1 MNQIWLQ
8 IFAVMIGGSLLKY
21 VFVNQFIWVI
31 IDLAVL
37 VGAYIILKRH
47 PYIDLKKSMSF
58 LGALT
63 AISVLVDLGVV
74 GGEIG
79 NIAVLGLL
87 AWMIFGGRFG
97 GFGGGRR
104 RPRR

>member
-8 IFAVMIGGSLLKY
+8 IFAVMIGGSALKY
-21 VFVNQFIWVI
+21 VFANQLLWVLIDFI
-31 IDLAVL
+31 VL
-37 VGAYIILKRH
+37 GIAFVLLKRH
-47 PYIDLKKSMSF
+47 PYIDVKKSMSY

-63 AISVLVDLGVV
+63 AVSVLVDLGIVS
-74 GGEIG
+74 GEVG

-87 AWMIFGGRFG
+87 AWMIFGG

-104 RPRR
+104 PRR

>member
-8 IFAVMIGGSLLKY
+8 VFAVMIGGSLLKY
-21 VFVNQFIWVI
+21 VFANPLVWVV
-31 IDLAVL
+31 IDFAVL
-37 VGAYIILKRH
+37 ISAYLLLKRH
-47 PYIDLKKSMSF
+47 PYIDLKKSMSY

-74 GGEIG
+74 GGEVG

-87 AWMIFGGRFG
+87 AWMIFGG

-104 RPRR
+104 PRRR

>member
-8 IFAVMIGGSLLKY
+8 IFAVMIGGSALKY
-21 VFVNQFIWVI
+21 VFSNQLIWVV

-37 VGAYIILKRH
+37 GIAFVLLKRY
-47 PYIDLKKSMSF
+47 PYIDVKKSMSY

-74 GGEIG
+74 GGEVG

-87 AWMIFGGRFG
+87 AWMIFGG

-104 RPRR
+104 PKR